1 MLIGLFLVCLEEPK
15 LLTQMHNVGRLHYAV
30 QKLNEDGLDY
40 AIYGKLQSLD
50 DLICD
55 GSHELPFFYFCA

>member
-15 LLTQMHNVGRLHYAV
+15 LLTRMHNVGRLHYAV

-50 DLICD
+50 DLIYD
-55 GSHELPFFYFCA
+55 GSS